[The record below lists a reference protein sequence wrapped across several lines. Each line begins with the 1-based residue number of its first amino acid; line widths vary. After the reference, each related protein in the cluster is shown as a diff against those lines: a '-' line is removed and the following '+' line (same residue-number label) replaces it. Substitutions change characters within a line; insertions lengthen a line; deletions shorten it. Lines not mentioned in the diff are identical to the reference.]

1 MASYLGLD
9 VHGKETVYVRLDE
22 EGQVLRRGSVPTSP
36 EGLTRLLAETKVP
49 AATRIGL
56 ETGAQATWIARLL
69 AAAGMDPVV
78 VDAREVRA
86 KARRRGQK
94 TDLRDALE
102 IADGVRR
109 GIYVSVVYVPP
120 REIER
125 LRHVLSRRRH
135 MVKVAT
141 MQCGA
146 ARFLLRQAGIC
157 AHVPAL
163 STPSAWATL
172 LSLDLPD
179 ELVGFLAMHAEVWRL
194 AQVHIAA
201 LEEELDRA
209 LAPVRETEKLL
220 TSVPGVGRITAA
232 SFIAALG
239 TPERFPDSGSVA
251 SYLGLVASTY
261 DSGET
266 ERHGRITRQG
276 SGPVR
281 SVLVEAAH
289 HASHPKHPLHPY
301 FARLTAKSGYKKA
314 VVAVARRLSCI
325 LFRMWKTGTPFD
337 ERKLNVERVCEKRT
351 RTVHWR
357 IKAA

>member
-1 MASYLGLD
+1 MALYLGLD
-9 VHGKETVYVRLDE
+9 VHGKETVYVMLDE
-22 EGQVLRRGSVPTSP
+22 EGRVARKGSVPTAP
-36 EGLTRLLAETKVP
+36 EGLTRLLAETKAP
-49 AATRIGL
+49 AGTRIGL
-56 ETGAQATWIARLL
+56 ETGAQAAWIARLL
-69 AAAGMDPVV
+69 TAEGMDPVV
-78 VDAREVRA
+78 IDAREVRA

-120 REIER
+120 VEVER

-135 MVKVAT
+135 MVKIAT

-146 ARFLLRQAGIC
+146 VRFLLRQAGIS

-163 STPSAWATL
+163 GTPSAWATL
-172 LSLDLPD
+172 LSLELPD
-179 ELVGFLAMHAEVWRL
+179 EVRGFLAMHAHLWQT
-194 AQVHIAA
+194 AQVHVAA
-201 LEEELDRA
+201 LEAELDRA
-209 LAPVRETEKLL
+209 LAPVRETERLL
-220 TSVPGVGRITAA
+220 STVPGVGRITAA

-239 TPERFPDSGSVA
+239 TPDRFPDSGSAA

-261 DSGET
+261 DSGDT

-276 SGPVR
+276 PGPVR

-289 HASHPKHPLHPY
+289 HASHPRHPLHPY
-301 FARLTAKSGYKKA
+301 FARLAAKAGYKKA
-314 VVAVARRLSCI
+314 TVAVARRLACI
-325 LFRMWKTGTPFD
+325 LFAIWRTGGAFD
-337 ERKLNVERVCEKRT
+337 ETRLNVERVCEKRT
-351 RTVHWR
+351 RTVYYR